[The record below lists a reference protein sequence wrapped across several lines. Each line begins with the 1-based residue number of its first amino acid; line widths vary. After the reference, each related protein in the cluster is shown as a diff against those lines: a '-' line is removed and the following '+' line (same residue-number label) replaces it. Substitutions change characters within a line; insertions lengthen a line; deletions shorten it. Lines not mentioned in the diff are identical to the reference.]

1 MKGERIMTIKELYKF
16 AENHGVEDY
25 TLNIWVHDEIEQNLF
40 YRKISDE
47 FEIDGSGK
55 EFDLFVEI

>member
-1 MKGERIMTIKELYKF
+1 MTIKELYKF
-16 AENHGVEDY
+16 AENYGVEDY
-25 TLNIWVHDEIEQNLF
+25 TLNIWVHDEIERDLF

-47 FEIDGSGK
+47 FEIDGSSK